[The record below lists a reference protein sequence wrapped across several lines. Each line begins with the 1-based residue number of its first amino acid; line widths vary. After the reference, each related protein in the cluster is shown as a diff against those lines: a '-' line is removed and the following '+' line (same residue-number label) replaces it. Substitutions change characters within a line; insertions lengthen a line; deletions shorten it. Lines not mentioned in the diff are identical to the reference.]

1 MPEGYDKDEDSRLVF
16 EMSKKMNSRLNAGYT
31 IVPNYG
37 LSTSKDA
44 YVYEEDELD
53 PVDKTHF
60 RKRDTFSQY
69 VEAEAK
75 FSLLI
80 KQQKNSG

>member
-1 MPEGYDKDEDSRLVF
+1 M
-16 EMSKKMNSRLNAGYT
+16 
-31 IVPNYG
+31 PNYG